1 MASIT
6 RGPTRAGTRRTD
18 TAQRVLE
25 AAQRLLAGGASFTEL
40 GVQRIADEA
49 GVARSS
55 FYAHFP
61 DKTQLLLTLAR
72 RLSLVAYDAHAGW
85 EPDGEAALPTMVDGF
100 VAVVAHYRANARVM
114 AAVLEVAGYD
124 PDVRALW
131 DDQLAAFRDRVRG
144 WLEAE
149 RAAGRCSPQ
158 LDPDAAARVV
168 VDGGMRT
175 IADQVV
181 NGDPA
186 DDERLARELGLIWWF
201 GTFRRP

>member
-1 MASIT
+1 
-6 RGPTRAGTRRTD
+6 
-18 TAQRVLE
+18 VLQ
-25 AAQRLLAGGASFTEL
+25 AVQRLLADGASFTEL

-61 DKTQLLLTLAR
+61 DKTRLLLTLAR

-85 EPDGEAALPTMVDGF
+85 APDGPAALAEMTDGF
-100 VAVVAHYRANARVM
+100 VAVVAHYRENARVL

-124 PDVRALW
+124 PDVRSLW
-131 DDQLAAFRDRVRG
+131 DDQLATFRGRVRG

-149 RAAGRCSPQ
+149 RAAGRCSRQ

-175 IADQVV
+175 IADQVIS
-181 NGDPA
+181 GDPA
-186 DDERLARELGLIWWF
+186 DDERIARELSMIWWY
-201 GTFRRP
+201 GTYRRP